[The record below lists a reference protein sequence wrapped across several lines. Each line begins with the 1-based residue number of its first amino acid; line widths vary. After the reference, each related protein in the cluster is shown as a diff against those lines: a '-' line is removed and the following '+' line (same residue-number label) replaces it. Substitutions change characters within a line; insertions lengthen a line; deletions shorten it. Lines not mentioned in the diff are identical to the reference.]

1 MSAPLSVA
9 GSLAVTGT
17 GILVEHAGVAAFGW
31 WWRLLSRK
39 PTSGFGFVLIGSS
52 YNQYDVI
59 PTKDRMTNVNL
70 SRLPLNLVPAY
81 CYPDHGRSP
90 GQPKVLNV
98 NLWRLTTKMNN
109 QVRISVGICARLLH
123 GSYHIRNSLV
133 ERFVLIFYSY
143 HDRP

>member
-39 PTSGFGFVLIGSS
+39 PASGFGVVLIGSS
-52 YNQYDVI
+52 YNLYDVI
-59 PTKDRMTNVNL
+59 PTKDRMANVNL
-70 SRLPLNLVPAY
+70 SRLPLNLVPVY

-98 NLWRLTTKMNN
+98 NLWSSWRRWTTSK
-109 QVRISVGICARLLH
+109 ISVGICARLLH

-143 HDRP
+143 HHRP